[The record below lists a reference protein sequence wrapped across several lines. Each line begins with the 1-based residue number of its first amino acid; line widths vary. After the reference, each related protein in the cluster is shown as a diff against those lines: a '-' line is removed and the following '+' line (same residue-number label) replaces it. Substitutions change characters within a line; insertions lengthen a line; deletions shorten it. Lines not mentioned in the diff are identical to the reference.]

1 VGHLY
6 NYFFLVVFL
15 IGVVTVFLASEVGWR
30 LGTRREGHSAS
41 GNISA
46 LEQSLLGFLALIV
59 GFTFLMALTRFEA
72 RREAV
77 LNEANAISTTALRAR
92 LLPEPHRTESLKL
105 LREYAQIRV
114 DYIPTGKSFAEIP
127 SLINRSTNIQEALWQ
142 QVKALSAKDN
152 NMVPTGLFI
161 LALNEMIDNQGR
173 RLSAL
178 RNFIPDVVLLSLF
191 GIAAVACGFAGYASG
206 LDPLRTRLPFFITA
220 SLVCS
225 VVFVILDLDHPNVG
239 FVTISQQ
246 PMIDTVASLSAFK
259 D

>member
-1 VGHLY
+1 MGHEY
-6 NYFFLVVFL
+6 NYFYLTVFL
-15 IGVVTVFLASEVGWR
+15 IGIAIVFLASEFGWR
-30 LGTRREGHSAS
+30 LGIRAEGHAGG

-46 LEQSLLGFLALIV
+46 LEQSLLGLLALIV
-59 GFTFLMALTRFEA
+59 GFTFLMALTRFET

-77 LNEANAISTTALRAR
+77 LNEANAIGTTALRAR

-105 LREYAQIRV
+105 LREYAQIRI
-114 DYIPTGKSFAEIP
+114 DYIPTGKPFSELP
-127 SLINRSTNIQEALWQ
+127 TLIDRSNNIQEALWQ

-161 LALNEMIDNQGR
+161 QALNEMIDDQGK

-178 RNFIPDVVLLSLF
+178 RNYIPEVVLLSLF

-206 LDPLRTRLPFFITA
+206 LDPLRTRLPVFITA
-220 SLVCS
+220 FLVCS
-225 VVFVILDLDHPNVG
+225 VIFVILDLDRPNVG
-239 FVTISQQ
+239 FITISQQ
-246 PMIDTVASLSAFK
+246 PMIDTVASLSAFN

>member
-15 IGVVTVFLASEVGWR
+15 IGIAIVFLASEFGWR
-30 LGTRREGHSAS
+30 LGARTEGHGAS

-46 LEQSLLGFLALIV
+46 LEQSLLGLLALIV

-77 LNEANAISTTALRAR
+77 LNEANAIGTTALRAR

-105 LREYAQIRV
+105 LREYAQIRI
-114 DYIPTGKSFAEIP
+114 DYIPTGKSFAELP
-127 SLINRSTNIQEALWQ
+127 TLIDRSNNIQQALWQ

-161 LALNEMIDNQGR
+161 QALNEMIDNQGK

-178 RNFIPDVVLLSLF
+178 RNYIPDVVLVSLF

-206 LDPLRTRLPFFITA
+206 IDPLRTRLPVFITA
-220 SLVCS
+220 FLVCS
-225 VVFVILDLDHPNVG
+225 VIFVILDLDHPNVG
-239 FVTISQQ
+239 FITISQQ
-246 PMIDTVASLSAFK
+246 PMIDTVASLSAFN